1 MPVPDDL
8 PDTSTGTDLLSVA
21 LPPLTPL
28 LVAGEEEIDQVVRTA
43 RAGIAILSLQLRTVE
58 RSATLAE
65 AQDTD
70 WDLPEVQGL
79 LEATLGH
86 QMETRRREM
95 AEEVNEAR
103 REAVRLV
110 VESRATAADL
120 IAQAGAESL
129 ERLMAGTGVDRTSE
143 APSLRIIS
151 RPRAD
156 PVEQEVHDLTHP
168 VAQPAREDTPAPAA
182 SGIEPMVAAIP
193 VVVSPDAPVMSTL
206 VMPTP
211 VVPTPVISTPVVP
224 TPVVPTPV
232 MPAGVAIA
240 AESVAVETARA
251 GESVTAPVDVPTAT
265 QAAVIAGPSAVSA
278 TIISPVVAVPAA
290 LADPA
295 VTQEPKPRSSL
306 SRFFYLDVLL
316 PMVAVLILIVV
327 LLAWVG

>member
-8 PDTSTGTDLLSVA
+8 VDASTGTDLLSVT

-58 RSATLAE
+58 RSAILAE
-65 AQDTD
+65 AQETD

-129 ERLMAGTGVDRTSE
+129 ERLMAGTGVDCTSE

-211 VVPTPVISTPVVP
+211 VMPTPVIS

>member
-58 RSATLAE
+58 RSAILAE
-65 AQDTD
+65 AQETD

-156 PVEQEVHDLTHP
+156 PVGQEVHDLTHP
-168 VAQPAREDTPAPAA
+168 VARPAREDTPAPAA

-211 VVPTPVISTPVVP
+211 VVPTPV
-224 TPVVPTPV
+224 

-251 GESVTAPVDVPTAT
+251 GECVTAPADVPTAT

>member
-65 AQDTD
+65 AQETD

-182 SGIEPMVAAIP
+182 TGIEPMVAAIP

-211 VVPTPVISTPVVP
+211 VM
-224 TPVVPTPV
+224 PTPV

-251 GESVTAPVDVPTAT
+251 GECVTAPADVPTAT

-306 SRFFYLDVLL
+306 SRFFYLEVLL

>member
-65 AQDTD
+65 AQETD

-151 RPRAD
+151 QPRAD
-156 PVEQEVHDLTHP
+156 PVGQEVHDLTHP
-168 VAQPAREDTPAPAA
+168 VAQPAREDTPAPAV

-206 VMPTP
+206 
-211 VVPTPVISTPVVP
+211 VVP

-265 QAAVIAGPSAVSA
+265 QAAVIAGPSA
-278 TIISPVVAVPAA
+278 TISSPVVAVPAA

-295 VTQEPKPRSSL
+295 VTQEPKSRSSL

>member
-211 VVPTPVISTPVVP
+211 VISTPVVP

-232 MPAGVAIA
+232 MPTGVAIA

-316 PMVAVLILIVV
+316 PMVAVLILIIV

>member
-58 RSATLAE
+58 RSAILAE
-65 AQDTD
+65 AQETD

-86 QMETRRREM
+86 HMETRRREM

-129 ERLMAGTGVDRTSE
+129 ERLMAGTGVDCTSE

-211 VVPTPVISTPVVP
+211 VMPTPVISTPVVP
-224 TPVVPTPV
+224 TPVV
-232 MPAGVAIA
+232 PAGVAIA

-278 TIISPVVAVPAA
+278 TIISPVVAVPTA

>member
-58 RSATLAE
+58 RSAILAE
-65 AQDTD
+65 AQETD

-86 QMETRRREM
+86 HMETRRREM

-129 ERLMAGTGVDRTSE
+129 ERLMAGTGVDCTSE

-206 VMPTP
+206 VM
-211 VVPTPVISTPVVP
+211 P

>member
-28 LVAGEEEIDQVVRTA
+28 LVAGEDEIDQVVRTA

-65 AQDTD
+65 AQETD

-182 SGIEPMVAAIP
+182 TGIEPMVAAIP

-206 VMPTP
+206 V
-211 VVPTPVISTPVVP
+211 VP

-232 MPAGVAIA
+232 MPTGVAIA

-278 TIISPVVAVPAA
+278 TIISPVVVVPAA

>member
-58 RSATLAE
+58 RSAILAE
-65 AQDTD
+65 AQETD

-156 PVEQEVHDLTHP
+156 PVEQEPHDLTHP
-168 VAQPAREDTPAPAA
+168 VAQPAHEDTPAPAA

-211 VVPTPVISTPVVP
+211 VM
-224 TPVVPTPV
+224 PTPV

-278 TIISPVVAVPAA
+278 TISSPVVVVPAA

>member
-211 VVPTPVISTPVVP
+211 VVPTPV
-224 TPVVPTPV
+224 

>member
-8 PDTSTGTDLLSVA
+8 VDASTGTDLLSVT

-65 AQDTD
+65 AQETD

-211 VVPTPVISTPVVP
+211 VVPTPV
-224 TPVVPTPV
+224 